1 MKSNAGR
8 PLAGFEFAEPN
19 LEIRYASKNFEQRP
33 TKLALSVYQ
42 RHVEGMTVRQLA
54 EDYGEPKSN
63 VARIIRNVE
72 AWYRGQD
79 ERRLAAIQ
87 ARGR

>member
-33 TKLALSVYQ
+33 TKSALAVYE
-42 RHVEGMTVRQLA
+42 RHVEGMSVRQLA

-63 VARIIRNVE
+63 IARIIRNVE
-72 AWYRGQD
+72 AWYREQD
-79 ERRLAAIQ
+79 ERRLAGIR
-87 ARGR
+87 ARGG